1 MHSITASSV
10 TLTDR
15 LTQNNSTVPAH
26 VVILTAGTQPTSLVA
41 SLDLPKTPQ
50 GRILT
55 RRTLQCLGHDHI
67 YALGDCAAVQ
77 GAENPATAQVAMQQA
92 LTVAHNVLESI
103 RHSRRSNPVKSTVSM
118 ENTTTAK
125 TLLSKTNDSDRGK
138 PVLQEFRFLNLGEMI
153 SLGDTNAAMTSLG
166 GWVTVSG
173 PLAALARTL
182 VYIIR
187 MPTLQQSWVALKS
200 AVSRAWNKRV
210 AFVTA
215 NN

>member
-1 MHSITASSV
+1 V

-15 LTQNNSTVPAH
+15 LTQNTSTLPAH
-26 VVILTAGTQPTSLVA
+26 IVILTAGTQPTSLVA

-103 RHSRRSNPVKSTVSM
+103 RHRQRSDPVKFPLGKESTA
-118 ENTTTAK
+118 TAR
-125 TLLSKTNDSDRGK
+125 TLLNMTNGSDRAK

-173 PLAALARTL
+173 PLAALVRRL
-182 VYIIR
+182 VYVVR